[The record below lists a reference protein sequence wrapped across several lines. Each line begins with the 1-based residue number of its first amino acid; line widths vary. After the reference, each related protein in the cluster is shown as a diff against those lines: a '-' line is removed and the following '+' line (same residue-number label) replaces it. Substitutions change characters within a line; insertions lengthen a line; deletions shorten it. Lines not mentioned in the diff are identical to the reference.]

1 MSPVI
6 WAITAEIL
14 MAKMPEEPF
23 DGRKIHL
30 GGPLPWRALSF
41 EGVLRDPEFL
51 ALPLEAQGLC
61 YRLYAVRYR
70 GGILFAKPR
79 LLALQVGA
87 PVKTIQRLLPSIE
100 GFFQIED
107 GDDGRLIPLREM
119 PGILGDDPAITPC
132 GGKLDPKPTPEQT
145 EDDFEI
151 DTSKSNNFKPAQS
164 RGKSKHKNHDVDPQS
179 LEAILGG
186 SNSPLIQAHSELSA
200 IFQQRATNQVSS
212 ASALAR
218 AVSSGTSVDSIL
230 EAARTYRKSKLP
242 PVTEGDETRF
252 MVSLQKWLGEQSYR
266 AVIDLTPRPP
276 KKSNRITIDSDA
288 FRSELEDCFN
298 FQRKEG
304 DDEPSKP
311 QDPFDPEFDLSYLDG
326 D

>member
-1 MSPVI
+1 
-6 WAITAEIL
+6 
-14 MAKMPEEPF
+14 MAKMPEEPS

-41 EGVLRDPEFL
+41 EGLLRDPEFL

-87 PVKTIQRLLPSIE
+87 PAKTIHRLLPSIE

-132 GGKLDPKPTPEQT
+132 GGKLDPKPTQEQT

-151 DTSKSNNFKPAQS
+151 DTSKSNDFKPAQS

-186 SNSPLIQAHSELSA
+186 SSSPLIQAHSELSA
-200 IFQQRATNQVSS
+200 IF
-212 ASALAR
+212 LAR
-218 AVSSGTSVDSIL
+218 AVNQKSSAKALANAVAAGTSVEAILLAAKAYRDSHTMPFRKQDDRRYMMAL
-230 EAARTYRKSKLP
+230 HNWLAEEAYHHVIPLV
-242 PVTEGDETRF
+242 PVTST
-252 MVSLQKWLGEQSYR
+252 K
-266 AVIDLTPRPP
+266 P
-276 KKSNRITIDSDA
+276 NRITIQSDSFDKQLDDLMN
-288 FRSELEDCFN
+288 FKRSGCN
-298 FQRKEG
+298 
-304 DDEPSKP
+304 DDPSP
-311 QDPFDPEFDLSYLDG
+311 QHDSFAPDQHWADLDG
-326 D
+326 N